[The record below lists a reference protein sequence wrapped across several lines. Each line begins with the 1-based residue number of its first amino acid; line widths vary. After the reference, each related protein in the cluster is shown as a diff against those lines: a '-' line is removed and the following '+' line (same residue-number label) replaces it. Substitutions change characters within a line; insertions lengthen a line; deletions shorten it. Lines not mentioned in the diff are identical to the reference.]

1 MAEGR
6 FSDVITAVAPA
17 PGGWLVALTGL
28 VAVSVTGAS
37 FVFAATGRQHLLINF
52 NVMGTVVHEAG
63 HALVACLT
71 GGGVYRFRIT
81 SPDSGS
87 VDSWYFTRFS
97 SIVTSMAGYAMP
109 PLAGLGAAALLH
121 KGQAAA
127 VLTLTTAMSIVI
139 LWVARDLL
147 TLACI
152 VAIGAIAASTLYWA
166 PAWLQVLVAYLEAWL
181 LLFSELGGLAYLV
194 ANRVRGLASGAD
206 DADDLAQETSIPG
219 LFWIAVWFA
228 LILWALWTAFP
239 LLWP

>member
-1 MAEGR
+1 MGENH

-17 PGGWLVALTGL
+17 PGWWLVALTGL
-28 VAVSVTGAS
+28 FAVLVTAFSIVGPVTGRRH
-37 FVFAATGRQHLLINF
+37 VLVNL
-52 NVMGTVVHEAG
+52 NVLGTVVHEAG

-97 SIVTSMAGYAMP
+97 SVTTSLAGYAMP
-109 PLAGLGAAALLH
+109 PLAGLGAAALLA

-127 VLTLTTAMSIVI
+127 VLTVTAAMSILI

-152 VAIGAIAASTLYWA
+152 VAIGGIAAAALYWA

-181 LLFSELGGLAYLV
+181 LLFSELGGLAALI
-194 ANRVRGLASGAD
+194 ANRVRYVQRDAD
-206 DADDLAQETSIPG
+206 DADNLADDTSIPG
-219 LFWIAVWFA
+219 VLWIAAWLA